1 MARREGEGDETGGDK
16 KTPDHELI
24 FKQEG
29 ICQDRPR
36 PSLIHILGYRDK
48 FI

>member
-1 MARREGEGDETGGDK
+1 MARGGGTGVDK

-36 PSLIHILGYRDK
+36 PSLIHNQASGNKSIQVY
-48 FI
+48 